1 MLEFVAIAN
10 LVLFQKANNANAI
23 TVSTEAYTDLM
34 NEIAGPH
41 VHDYHQAE
49 ELMARHRE
57 ASERALS
64 TFGDMANFGS
74 RKAIDDAREKVVQ
87 KIARDF
93 EVFRSLNDGRNPLL
107 GLET

>member
-1 MLEFVAIAN
+1 M
-10 LVLFQKANNANAI
+10 
-23 TVSTEAYTDLM
+23 STEAYTEFM

-41 VHDYHQAE
+41 IHDYHQAE

-57 ASERALS
+57 ASKRALS
-64 TFGDMANFGS
+64 AFGDMANFGS

-87 KIARDF
+87 KISRDF